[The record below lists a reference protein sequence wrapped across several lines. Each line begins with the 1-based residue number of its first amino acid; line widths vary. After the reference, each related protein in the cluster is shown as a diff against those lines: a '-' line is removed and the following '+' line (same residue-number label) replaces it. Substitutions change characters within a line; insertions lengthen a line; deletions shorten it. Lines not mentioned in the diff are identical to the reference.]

1 MATSKWDF
9 ARVWQALYL
18 AGTCMNRNLT
28 RFIKRSMLS
37 HKGVVWL
44 QLSYIF
50 TSFLIDL

>member
-1 MATSKWDF
+1 MATSKWAF

-18 AGTCMNRNLT
+18 AGTCMNQNLT